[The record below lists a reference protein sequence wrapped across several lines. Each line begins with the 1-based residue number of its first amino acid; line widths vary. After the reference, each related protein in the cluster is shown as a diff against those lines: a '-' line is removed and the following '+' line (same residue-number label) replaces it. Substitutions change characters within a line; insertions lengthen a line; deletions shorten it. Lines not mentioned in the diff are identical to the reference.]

1 MRWELARYPINNECM
16 TADSIGYSSGKGWK
30 MVALVGRMAM
40 DQGKVMISPK
50 ELLVNTLMGG
60 LQSKAVSSSCIVL
73 QASLTVRRRMD
84 MGEEEYTE

>member
-1 MRWELARYPINNECM
+1 
-16 TADSIGYSSGKGWK
+16 

-73 QASLTVRRRMD
+73 QASLTVRRRME
-84 MGEEEYTE
+84 MGLAFLVIRRRGVCRVSTVTVSKERKK